1 MITILKNEWKM
12 WYRNKMLFFV
22 AIIFILFFIA
32 TSMLSI
38 FQAKRQQEN
47 QLLAHKHVRAQW
59 ESIKEMNPHGAAHYG
74 SYLFKPVAALSSFD
88 DGISAVV
95 GNVIRIE
102 GHAQNDLTYS
112 EASQSLSISK
122 FGKLNPA
129 LLLQFFIPLCLIF
142 LAFSSV
148 TTEREKGRIKLIVLQ
163 GVSYTD
169 FLFAKA
175 LSIWLYSLFLLGL
188 TVVFQLFFVISN
200 DHNTALRLLVVF
212 ISYGLFYYIII
223 GLTIYFSASLKYNAS
238 ALTASVAVWILW
250 VIFLPKIVNSFSEKI
265 YPLPSRMEFSENMR
279 IDRNKGVDGHNP
291 SEEREKEFKNGI
303 LKKYKV
309 DSISQLP
316 INYNGLLMQADE
328 EYGNKVW
335 DKHFGKNFTSFKKQ
349 KQLYQLSGF
358 INPFAS
364 IQNISMASSS
374 NDIYHHLNFV
384 EKVETYRRKLIKS
397 LNDKMA
403 YGGSKTGEWDWKVG
417 NDFYKSVE
425 DFRYPFVSIQSIV
438 KNYLLDIV
446 SLLFWTVLV
455 TLLLVFSKQKHL

>member
-1 MITILKNEWKM
+1 MFTILKNEWKM
-12 WYRNKMLFFV
+12 WYSNKILFFV
-22 AIIFILFFIA
+22 SIVFMVFFIA
-32 TSMLSI
+32 TSVVSI
-38 FQAKRQQEN
+38 FQAKKQHEN
-47 QLLAHKHVRAQW
+47 QLLAHQHVRAQW

-74 SYLFKPVAALSSFD
+74 SYLFKPVAPLSSFD

-112 EASQSLSISK
+112 EAAQSLSISK

-163 GVSYTD
+163 GVSYTK
-169 FLFAKA
+169 FLFAKT
-175 LSIWLYSLFLLGL
+175 LSIWLYALLLWGL
-188 TVVFQLFFVISN
+188 TVGFQFVFSSSN
-200 DHNTALRLLVVF
+200 DTDTYLRLLFIF
-212 ISYGLFYYIII
+212 ISYALFYYIII
-223 GLTIYFSASLKYNAS
+223 SLTIYFSASLKYNAS

-250 VIFLPKIVNSFSEKI
+250 VIFLPKIVNSFSEKV
-265 YPLPSRMEFSENMR
+265 YPLPSRAEFSENMR
-279 IDRNKGVDGHNP
+279 TDRNKGVDGHNP

-335 DKHFGKNFTSFKKQ
+335 DKHFGQNFTSFKKQ
-349 KQLYQLSGF
+349 KQFYQLSGF
-358 INPFAS
+358 VNPFAS

-374 NDIYHHLNFV
+374 NDIFHHLNFV
-384 EKVETYRRKLIKS
+384 ENVETYRRKFIKE

-403 YGGSKTGEWDWKVG
+403 YGGSKTGEWDWKIVTE
-417 NDFYKSVE
+417 FYKSVE
-425 DFRYPFVSIQSIV
+425 DFKYPPTAIQSMV
-438 KNYLLDIV
+438 KNYFIDIV
-446 SLLFWTVLV
+446 SLLFWTALV